1 VTSRAMTTKAFIL
14 LGVLACSV
22 LAQSPPDQRQQ
33 IETHLQR
40 AREFLKNDRTDLAA
54 GEFRAV
60 VALDPK
66 NADARNNLG
75 VLLFFSGDC
84 AKAVPQL
91 RAAIKLLPTLA
102 NTQALLGMCEKRT
115 GEIGLAEADLRESLP
130 RLQEEKLK
138 VQTGKELIDLYS
150 AGELGKAAGVVEM
163 LRQLKPDDPDIL
175 YTAYRIYSAQTDE
188 AMLSIALSAP
198 ASARMHQVQAHQLA
212 RQGVKDDAIAHYR
225 EALKIDP
232 HLPGAHFELAEL
244 LAAVQDKEGSLKEY
258 QAALAVDPYDAKS
271 ECRLG
276 QSALRASD
284 IQTAAKHFSRALQL
298 RPNDIDALLGLA
310 KALIVQGQPEKALPL
325 LEQAVKVEPFD
336 EVIRYQLAMV
346 YRRLERTQDSR
357 RELTAFQKLKE
368 MKEKLNQ
375 TYRDMRLQPKP
386 DRSDSTEAK

>member
-1 VTSRAMTTKAFIL
+1 MAITMKAFIL
-14 LGVLACSV
+14 LGVLACFA

-33 IETHLQR
+33 IETHLQK

-54 GEFRAV
+54 REFRAV

-84 AKAVPQL
+84 AQAVPQL
-91 RAAIKLLPTLA
+91 RAAVKLQPTLA
-102 NTQALLGMCEKRT
+102 KTQALLGMCEKRT

-130 RLQEEKLK
+130 LLQEKKLK
-138 VQTGKELIDLYS
+138 VQTGKELIDLYG

-175 YTAYRIYSAQTDE
+175 YMAYRIYSAQTDE
-188 AMLSIALSAP
+188 AMLGLAMSAP
-198 ASARMHQVQAHQLA
+198 GSARMHQVQAHQLA
-212 RQGVKDDAIAHYR
+212 RQGVKADAIAHYR

-232 HLPGAHFELAEL
+232 HLPGAHFELAEM
-244 LAAVQDKEGSLKEY
+244 LAAVPDEEGSLKEY
-258 QAALAVDPYDAKS
+258 QAALAADAYDAKS

-276 QSALRASD
+276 ESALRASD
-284 IQTAAKHFSRALQL
+284 TQTAAKHFSRALQL

-310 KALIVQGQPEKALPL
+310 KALIVMGQPEKAQPL

-336 EVIRYQLAMV
+336 AVIRYQLAMV
-346 YRRLERTQDSR
+346 YRGLQRTQDSR

-368 MKEKLNQ
+368 MKAKLSQ